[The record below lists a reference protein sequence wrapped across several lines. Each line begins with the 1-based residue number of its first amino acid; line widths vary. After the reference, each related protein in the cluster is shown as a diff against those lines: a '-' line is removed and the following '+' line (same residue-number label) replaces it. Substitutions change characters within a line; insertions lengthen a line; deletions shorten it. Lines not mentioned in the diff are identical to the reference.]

1 MSNLANGVRSPEWYR
16 AVYSDAS
23 VSGVVAA
30 ATASTTAITAKSSL
44 FTVFI
49 QKLTIVITTSAAQII
64 TIADSNSSP
73 VVIGSIA
80 ASAALGSVY
89 TIDFGARG
97 FALTE
102 GKNLVLSQT
111 AGPAYSYSVD
121 AYQKQTAPGQSTT
134 VDRTI

>member
-1 MSNLANGVRSPEWYR
+1 MVISNPKAADGYRSQ
-16 AVYSDAS
+16 YSDAS
-23 VSGVVAA
+23 TSGIVLAAA
-30 ATASTTAITAKSSL
+30 ATTTPIQALSAK
-44 FTVFI
+44 FTIFV

-64 TIADSNSSP
+64 TIKDSNGTP

-89 TIDFGARG
+89 TVDFGARG

-102 GKNLVLSQT
+102 GKDLVIAQT
-111 AGPAYSYSVD
+111 AGPAYSYSIE
-121 AYQKQTAPGQSTT
+121 AYQKQTSATAATT